1 MANTVNQGQIL
12 LCAINSTYQHAAFGL
27 RYLKANL
34 NELEDSCRIQEFT
47 IAQDPKDIAEKI
59 LIQKPH
65 ILGFGVY
72 IWNTLEVLETIK
84 IIKKVAPEVVIV
96 LGGPEISY
104 ETKQQEHFHYAD
116 FIIPGEADFHF
127 YRLCKKILTENFE
140 KAPATEAE
148 VFTAE
153 IPEIAKIKLPYDLY
167 TDEDIKNRVIYV
179 EASRGCPYKCEYCL
193 SSLDKSVRNFELTD
207 FLLAMEKLMSKGVRE
222 YKFVDRTFNLSPSIS
237 KSILEFFLKHIDKG
251 LFLHFEMVPDR
262 LPDEL
267 KELIKQFPAGSLQF
281 EIGIQ
286 TLNEEVSKNVSRRQ
300 NVEKIKENFDFLR
313 ANTHVHTHA
322 DLIVGLPGET
332 WDSFKA
338 GFDKLS
344 LMGPDEIQVGIL
356 KRLRGT
362 PITRHD
368 HTFSMKYGD
377 KPPYQIFQ
385 NKNLD
390 FLQIQ
395 NLVRF
400 SKHWDMIANS
410 GNWKGFLHL
419 LKTDSILTEKSFFDR
434 FYSLS
439 LFLSER
445 HPQSHGISLTNLS
458 ESIFLYMIDV
468 LNWQAETAVATLL
481 KDYCFNK
488 KRDLPTFLKNSE
500 SYKDIT
506 FAIYEKYKAEEKSQS
521 LTTSAKSLKKRQI
534 QHLE

>member
-1 MANTVNQGQIL
+1 MANQDQIL
-12 LCAINSTYQHAAFGL
+12 LCAVNSTYQHAAFGL

-34 NELEDSCRIQEFT
+34 NELSDLCRIQEFT

-59 LIQKPH
+59 LLKKPQ

-72 IWNTLEVLETIK
+72 IWNTLEVLEILK
-84 IIKKVAPEVVIV
+84 IIKKVAPEIIIV

-104 ETKQQEHFHYAD
+104 ETKKQEHLYFSD
-116 FIIPGEADFHF
+116 FIIPGEADFSF
-127 YRLCKKILTENFE
+127 YNLCKKILTENYRHSNS
-140 KAPATEAE
+140 EAE
-148 VFTAE
+148 IIPSE
-153 IPEIAKIKLPYDLY
+153 LPEINKIKLPYDLY
-167 TDEDIKNRVIYV
+167 NDEDIKNRVIYV

-193 SSLDKSVRNFELTD
+193 SSLDKSVRNFDLQE
-207 FLLAMEKLMSKGVRE
+207 FLIAMENLMQRGVRE

-237 KSILEFFLKHIDKG
+237 KSILEFFQKHLDKG

-267 KELIKQFPAGSLQF
+267 KELIRQFPAGSLQF

-300 NVEKIKENFDFLR
+300 NVEKIKENFDFLKKQ
-313 ANTHVHTHA
+313 THVHTHA

-332 WDSFKA
+332 WDTFKN
-338 GFDKLS
+338 GFDNLT

-368 HTFSMKYGD
+368 QTFEMKYAD

-395 NLVRF
+395 SLVRF

-410 GNWKGFLHL
+410 GNWKSFMQL
-419 LKTDSILTEKSFFDR
+419 LKTDSLTSGKSFFDR
-434 FYSLS
+434 IYSLS
-439 LFLSER
+439 LFLSDK
-445 HPQSHGISLTNLS
+445 HPQSHGISLINLS
-458 ESIFLYMIDV
+458 ESLFSYMIDV
-468 LNWQAETAVATLL
+468 LNWQPELAVSVLL

-488 KRDLPTFLKNSE
+488 KRDLPVFLKNSHT
-500 SYKDIT
+500 YKELT
-506 FAIYEKYKAEEKSQS
+506 LNIYEKFKAEEKAS
-521 LTTSAKSLKKRQI
+521 TSAANIKSVKKRQM
-534 QHLE
+534 QHVE

>member
-1 MANTVNQGQIL
+1 MANQSQIL
-12 LCAINSTYQHAAFGL
+12 LCAVNSTYQHAAFGL

-34 NELEDSCRIQEFT
+34 NELAESCHIQEFT
-47 IAQDPKDIAEKI
+47 IAQDSKDIAEKI
-59 LIQKPH
+59 LMQKPK
-65 ILGFGVY
+65 ILGLGVY
-72 IWNTLEVLETIK
+72 IWNTLEVLEVIK
-84 IIKKVAPEVVIV
+84 IVKKVAPEIVIV
-96 LGGPEISY
+96 LGGPEISF
-104 ETKQQEHFHYAD
+104 ETKKQEHIQFAD
-116 FIIPGEADFHF
+116 FIIPGEADFSF
-127 YRLCKKILTENFE
+127 YRLCKKILSENYQNTQ
-140 KAPATEAE
+140 TEAE
-148 VFTAE
+148 VLTSE
-153 IPEIAKIKLPYDLY
+153 IPEINKIKLPYDLY
-167 TDEDIKNRVIYV
+167 NDEDIKNRVIYV

-193 SSLDKSVRNFELTD
+193 SSLDKAVRNFELGE
-207 FLLAMEKLMSKGVRE
+207 FLTAMEKLMAKGVRE

-300 NVEKIKENFDFLR
+300 NIEKIKENFEFLKSS
-313 ANTHVHTHA
+313 THVHTHA

-332 WDSFKA
+332 WDSFKK
-338 GFDKLS
+338 GFDDLS
-344 LMGPDEIQVGIL
+344 VMGPDEIQVGIL

-368 HTFSMKYGD
+368 HIFEMKYGD

-395 NLVRF
+395 SLVRF

-410 GNWKGFLHL
+410 GNWKTFLHL
-419 LKTDSILTEKSFFDR
+419 LKTDALSAGKSFFDR
-434 FYSLS
+434 IYSLS
-439 LFLSER
+439 LYLSEK
-445 HPQSHGISLTNLS
+445 HPQSHGISLINLS
-458 ESIFLYMIDV
+458 ESLFNYMIDV
-468 LNWQAETAVATLL
+468 LNWQSEAAISTLL

-488 KRDLPTFLKNSE
+488 KRDLPTFLKNSD
-500 SYKDIT
+500 SYKELT
-506 FAIYEKYKAEEKSQS
+506 LNLYEKFKTEEKNQAHA
-521 LTTSAKSLKKRQI
+521 TQIKSVKKRQM
-534 QHLE
+534 QHID